1 MDASQIITAFRT
13 ACSNVST
20 TALTDAKALEF
31 ANRAYYK
38 VINTIRKN
46 VDEDFM
52 CDVFLDDLVTDQT
65 EYSFDTRWDDA
76 NTRTP
81 IIKVTK
87 LFLKYGEKYVRANP
101 FALSDQWIDDTI
113 LKVQVPTSSPIYK
126 IVDFSAFIFPAP
138 TADVVNWIK
147 IYGLYDP
154 IPLTINTIEANIW
167 VPASHHDM
175 IISHM
180 RYMYYEHISQLDKRA
195 AAYNDM
201 LTEELRMIRELSDRV
216 NEPSEMVMPNL
227 SFYK

>member
-1 MDASQIITAFRT
+1 MNASEIITAFRT

-20 TALTDAKALEF
+20 TALSDAKALEF

-38 VINTIRKN
+38 VINTIRTN

-52 CDVFLDDLVTDQT
+52 SDVFLDELVTGQT

-81 IIKVTK
+81 IVKVTK

-101 FALSDQWIDDTI
+101 FALSDQGIDDEL

-126 IVDFSAFIFPAP
+126 IVDYSAFIFPAP
-138 TADVVNWIK
+138 TADVTNGIK

-154 IPLTINTIEANIW
+154 IPLTISTIEANIG
-167 VPASHHDM
+167 VPPSHHDM

-216 NEPSEMVMPNL
+216 NEPSEMVMPYL
-227 SFYK
+227 WFYK

>member
-1 MDASQIITAFRT
+1 MNASEIITAFRT

-20 TALTDAKALEF
+20 TALSDAKALEF

-38 VINTIRKN
+38 VINTIRTN

-52 CDVFLDDLVTDQT
+52 SDIFLDNLVTGQT

-81 IIKVTK
+81 IVKVTK
-87 LFLKYGEKYVRANP
+87 LFLKYGEKFVRANP
-101 FALSDQWIDDTI
+101 FALSDQWYDDTI
-113 LKVQVPTSSPIYK
+113 LEVQVPTSSPIYK
-126 IVDFSAFIFPAP
+126 IVDFSAFIYPAP
-138 TADVVNWIK
+138 LADIVNGIK

-154 IPLTINTIEANIW
+154 IPLTINTIEANIG

-180 RYMYYEHISQLDKRA
+180 RYMYYEHTKQQNERQL
-195 AAYNDM
+195 AYNDM

-216 NEPSEMVMPNL
+216 NEPSEMVMPSL
-227 SFYK
+227 AFYK